1 MILITGATGNLGS
14 SVIAQLL
21 KVTTKD
27 KFVTTSS
34 NENGV
39 KKLTEQGV
47 NSRLANFTDTA
58 SLNKAF
64 HGIEKILLIST
75 MDQNRLEQHKNV
87 IDAAKKQGVKHIVY
101 TSLAIK
107 NIQTSAVKDFDD

>member
-1 MILITGATGNLGS
+1 
-14 SVIAQLL
+14 
-21 KVTTKD
+21 
-27 KFVTTSS
+27 
-34 NENGV
+34 
-39 KKLTEQGV
+39 
-47 NSRLANFTDTA
+47 
-58 SLNKAF
+58 
-64 HGIEKILLIST
+64 